1 VKNDGLKG
9 MIKKESCR
17 KVSLRANIQ
26 ADMIDW
32 VTKLKATNCDE
43 HITEDDLREAYFPD
57 YHQKQSHAKSD
68 SIDSIDSSITAATA
82 DNTRETTPQGVDK
95 A

>member
-1 VKNDGLKG
+1 

-17 KVSLRANIQ
+17 KVSLRANTQ

-57 YHQKQSHAKSD
+57 YHQKQQHHAKID
-68 SIDSIDSSITAATA
+68 SIDSIDSSTAATA
-82 DNTRETTPQGVDK
+82 DNTRETTPQSLDK
-95 A
+95 SES